1 MESLEQH
8 QGRRKQQQACRSED
22 QIWISGQ
29 CWAQKV
35 TLHRMT
41 THSDANCHAQGA
53 PRTQTSSRT
62 AAAVGVHT
70 LTDDTENKPVVDFD
84 HDFDKGFT
92 F

>member
-1 MESLEQH
+1 
-8 QGRRKQQQACRSED
+8 
-22 QIWISGQ
+22 
-29 CWAQKV
+29 
-35 TLHRMT
+35 MT